1 MGAQGHRALWV
12 RRTPCAACCGKDI
25 MDKPWA
31 GPVPYTCQDL
41 CSCMHAWECRSRGRC
56 ALAAGEVGG
65 AAEAKGEQANDLQR
79 AAGEATG
86 REGKQ
91 APDKYQQIGDA
102 SGELL
107 H

>member
-1 MGAQGHRALWV
+1 M
-12 RRTPCAACCGKDI
+12 
-25 MDKPWA
+25 
-31 GPVPYTCQDL
+31 
-41 CSCMHAWECRSRGRC
+41 
-56 ALAAGEVGG
+56 GG

-107 H
+107 Y